1 MDLTLLHPKIVHIP
15 IALAVLMP
23 LLSLGLILAWW
34 RDWLPKRAWLIA
46 VVFQGLLVVSSYAAL
61 QTGEA
66 DEEPVEAVVA
76 EQFIDL
82 HEDAAELFMW
92 AAAIALILFVV
103 TAIVKDRRFALA
115 LGSLS
120 IVASLVVFGLGY
132 RVGEAGGAL
141 VYEHGAA
148 SAFTSDGPETG
159 AAQPESDRKG
169 SDRSESRDDND
180 DD

>member
-23 LLSLGLILAWW
+23 LLSLGLLLAWW
-34 RDWLPKRAWLIA
+34 RNWLPKRAWLIA
-46 VVFQGLLVVSSYAAL
+46 VIFQGVLVASSYAAM

-66 DEEPVEAVVA
+66 DEEVVEAVVA
-76 EQFIDL
+76 ERFIDL
-82 HEDAAELFMW
+82 HEGAAELFMW
-92 AAAIALILFVV
+92 ATAFTLILFVV
-103 TAIVKDRRFALA
+103 AGLVKNKRFALT

-120 IVASLVVFGLGY
+120 LVASMVVLGLGY

-148 SAFTSDGPETG
+148 NAHIE
-159 AAQPESDRKG
+159 AQPASDRTAPNG
-169 SDRSESRDDND
+169 SEERDDD
-180 DD
+180 DDD